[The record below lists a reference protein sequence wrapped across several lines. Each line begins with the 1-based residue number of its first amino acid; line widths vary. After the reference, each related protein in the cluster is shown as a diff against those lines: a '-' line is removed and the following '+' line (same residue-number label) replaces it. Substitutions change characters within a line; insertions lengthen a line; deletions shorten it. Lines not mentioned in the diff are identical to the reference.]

1 MNRALTI
8 IGSGLAA
15 YNLARAWRTRNP
27 EGELTIICADSGD
40 FYSKPLLSNGL
51 AQKKTAAALRMK
63 SCATM
68 ATELKADIHSFTRIT
83 AIDADTKTIHAEK
96 QTFVYQQLV
105 LATGADPFTPPFI
118 GSDHPKVLTVNDI
131 DQYAVFR
138 EQVEGARKVVLL
150 GGGLIGCEFA
160 NDLASSGIEVHVVEL
175 APWPINRLLP
185 EVAGRYLENKLGA
198 VGVHFHWQT
207 SVAAVKEQGAG
218 LLVELTTGETLEAD
232 LLVSAVGLRPRL
244 ALAQSAG
251 LSCNRGIV
259 VDQYLRT
266 SNPDIYAL
274 GDCAEVNGLL
284 LPYIQPIML
293 GARALAA
300 TLSGEETALTY
311 PAMPVIVKTP
321 ACPLVVAPPLQTDGD
336 WKIEASETGVKAL
349 YYRSEILSGF
359 ALLGDATSQRGEL
372 LGQLPAWI

>member
-1 MNRALTI
+1 MSTELTL

-27 EGELTIICADSGD
+27 EGRLTIICADSGD

-68 ATELKADIHSFTRIT
+68 ATELKAEIHPHNRVT
-83 AIDADTKTIHAEK
+83 AIDPDSKTICTES
-96 QTFVYQQLV
+96 QTFSYQQLV
-105 LATGADPFTPPFI
+105 LATGADPFTPPFN
-118 GSDHPKVLTVNDI
+118 GSDNPLVLTVNDI

-138 EQVEGARKVVLL
+138 ERVDGARKVVLL

-160 NDLASSGIEVHVVEL
+160 NDLASTGVEVHVVEL

-185 EVAGRYLENKLGA
+185 EVAGRYLEAKLVA
-198 VGVHFHWQT
+198 AGVHFHWQT
-207 SVAAVKEQGAG
+207 SIAAVQEQEDG
-218 LLVELTTGETLEAD
+218 LLVELTNGEKLETD

-244 ALAQSAG
+244 TLAQSAG
-251 LSCNRGIV
+251 LKTNRGIV
-259 VDQYLRT
+259 VDEYLRT

-293 GARALAA
+293 GARVLAA
-300 TLSGEETALTY
+300 TLSGEPTALSY

-321 ACPLVVAPPLQTDGD
+321 ACPLVVAPPMQADGE
-336 WKIEASETGVKAL
+336 WRVEITESGIKAI
-349 YYRSEILSGF
+349 YYRGETPTGF
-359 ALLGDATSQRGEL
+359 ALLGDATTQRASL
-372 LGQLPAWI
+372 VGQLPAWL

>member
-1 MNRALTI
+1 MNTELTI

-27 EGELTIICADSGD
+27 EGRLTIICADSGD

-51 AQKKTAAALRMK
+51 AQKKSAAALRMK

-68 ATELKADIHSFTRIT
+68 AAELKAEIHSHTRVT
-83 AIDADTKTIHAEK
+83 SIDANTKTICTEN
-96 QTFVYQQLV
+96 QTFSYQQLV
-105 LATGADPFTPPFI
+105 LATGADPFTPPFS
-118 GSDHPKVLTVNDI
+118 GSDNPRVLTVNDI
-131 DQYAVFR
+131 DQYTVFR
-138 EQVEGARKVVLL
+138 ERVEGARKVVLL

-160 NDLASSGIEVHVVEL
+160 NDLASTGVDVHVVEL

-185 EVAGRYLENKLGA
+185 EVAGRYLEAKLA
-198 VGVHFHWQT
+198 AAGVNFHWQT
-207 SVAAVKEQGAG
+207 SIAAVQEQEDG
-218 LLVELTTGETLEAD
+218 LLVELRSGEKLEAD

-244 ALAQSAG
+244 TLAQSAG
-251 LSCNRGIV
+251 LKTNRGIV
-259 VDQYLRT
+259 VDEYLRS

-293 GARALAA
+293 GARTLAA
-300 TLSGEETALTY
+300 TLSGEPTALSY

-321 ACPLVVAPPLQTDGD
+321 ACPLVVAPPMQADGE
-336 WKIEASETGVKAL
+336 WRVENTEAGIKAM
-349 YYRSEILSGF
+349 YYRGETPTGF
-359 ALLGDATSQRGEL
+359 ALLGDATTQRASL
-372 LGQLPAWI
+372 VGQLPAWL

>member
-1 MNRALTI
+1 MSTELTL

-27 EGELTIICADSGD
+27 EGRLTIICADSGD

-68 ATELKADIHSFTRIT
+68 ATELKAEIHPHTRVT
-83 AIDADTKTIHAEK
+83 AIDPDSKTICTES
-96 QTFVYQQLV
+96 QTFSYQQMV
-105 LATGADPFTPPFI
+105 LATGADPFTPPFN
-118 GSDHPKVLTVNDI
+118 GSDNPRVLTVNDI

-138 EQVEGARKVVLL
+138 ERVEGARKVVLL

-160 NDLASSGIEVHVVEL
+160 NDLASTGVEVHVAEL

-185 EVAGRYLENKLGA
+185 EVAGRYLEAKLA
-198 VGVHFHWQT
+198 AAGVHFHWQT
-207 SVAAVKEQGAG
+207 SIAAVQEQEDG
-218 LLVELTTGETLEAD
+218 LLVELTNGEKLGAD

-244 ALAQSAG
+244 TLAQSAG
-251 LSCNRGIV
+251 LKTNRGIV
-259 VDQYLRT
+259 VDEYLRT

-293 GARALAA
+293 GARVLAA
-300 TLSGEETALTY
+300 TLSGEPTALSY

-321 ACPLVVAPPLQTDGD
+321 ACPLVVAPPMQADGE
-336 WKIEASETGVKAL
+336 WRVVITESGIKAI
-349 YYRSEILSGF
+349 YYRGETPTGF
-359 ALLGDATSQRGEL
+359 ALLGDATTQRASL
-372 LGQLPAWI
+372 VGQLPAWL

>member
-27 EGELTIICADSGD
+27 DGRLTIICADSGD

-51 AQKKTAAALRMK
+51 AQKKSAAVLRMK

-68 ATELKADIHSFTRIT
+68 ASELKAEIHPLTRVIS
-83 AIDADTKTIHAEK
+83 IDPDKKTIHCENR
-96 QTFVYQQLV
+96 TFDYQQLV
-105 LATGADPFTPPFI
+105 LATGADPFTPPFS
-118 GSDHPKVLTVNDI
+118 GSDHPCVLTVNDI

-160 NDLASSGIEVHVVEL
+160 NDLASTGVEVHVVEL
-175 APWPINRLLP
+175 AAWPINRLLP
-185 EVAGRYLENKLGA
+185 EAAGRYLEAKLVA
-198 VGVHFHWQT
+198 AGVHFHWQT
-207 SVAAVKEQGAG
+207 SVAAVHEQEDG
-218 LLVELTTGETLEAD
+218 LLVELANGENVDAD
-232 LLVSAVGLRPRL
+232 LLVSAVGLRPRVS
-244 ALAQSAG
+244 LAQSAG
-251 LSCNRGIV
+251 LNTNRGIV
-259 VDQYLRT
+259 VNEYLRT

-293 GARALAA
+293 GSRTLAA
-300 TLSGEETALTY
+300 TLSGEPTALSY

-321 ACPLVVAPPLQTDGD
+321 ACTLVVAPSLHQDGN
-336 WKIEASETGVKAL
+336 WQIEETEAGIKAL
-349 YYRSEILSGF
+349 YYREEVLSGF
-359 ALLGDATSQRGEL
+359 ALLGDATAQRGDL
-372 LGQLPAWI
+372 IGKLPAWM